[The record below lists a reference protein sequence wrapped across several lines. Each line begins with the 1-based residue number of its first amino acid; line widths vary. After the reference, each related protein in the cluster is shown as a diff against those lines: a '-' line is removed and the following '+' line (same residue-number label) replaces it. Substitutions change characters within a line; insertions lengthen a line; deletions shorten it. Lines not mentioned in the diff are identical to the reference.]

1 MAQLLG
7 VLEQGLIYSIL
18 ALGVYITFKILD
30 FPDMTV
36 DSSFPLGAAVT
47 ALMISAG
54 INPLWTLPA
63 SLLAGAAA
71 GAVTGIIHVRFHV
84 RDLLSGIIVMTGL
97 YSVNLHI
104 AGRANVQL
112 FSFQTLFKNEFI
124 AGLPSGIQPYAPV
137 ILMALISLVV
147 KLLMDAYLS
156 TRSGFLLRA
165 TGDNPTLVASL
176 AKDSG
181 KVKILGLA
189 IANALVALSGC
200 IMCQYQRYFD
210 ISMGTGTLVLAVA
223 SVIVGTQLLR
233 GLRFLRATTAVVL
246 GSILYKGCVGPRAEL
261 WSVPI
266 RPETGHGSVAVCHHR
281 RRRSSKEGEASCL
294 SFATSSNSI
303 RAERLTRLVCL
314 TISPFPFRRSNS
326 SASSAPMVQRQ
337 DLAAQHHLRLH
348 SRWTKGSILIGGRGH
363 HARCPN
369 TERSPPHRPRLSGP
383 RRAAPARTMTILE
396 NMAMADNK
404 GKPFNLHPWRQ
415 PQKDAMEYYRAH
427 A

>member
-7 VLEQGLIYSIL
+7 VLEQGLIYAVL

-47 ALMISAG
+47 ALMISNG
-54 INPLWTLPA
+54 VNPLLTLPA

-71 GAVTGIIHVRFHV
+71 GALTGVIHVRFHV
-84 RDLLSGIIVMTGL
+84 RDLLSGIIMMTGL

-112 FSFQTLFKNEFI
+112 FSFNTLFKNELVS
-124 AGLPSGIQPYAPV
+124 ALPASVQPYAPV
-137 ILMALISLVV
+137 ILMALVALLVKV
-147 KLLMDAYLS
+147 LMDAYLA

-210 ISMGTGTLVLAVA
+210 ISMGTGTLVLAA
-223 SVIVGTQLLR
+223 VIVGTQLLR

-246 GSILYKGCVGPRAEL
+246 GSILYKGCVAL
-261 WSVPI
+261 
-266 RPETGHGSVAVCHHR
+266 A
-281 RRRSSKEGEASCL
+281 L
-294 SFATSSNSI
+294 SFG
-303 RAERLTRLVCL
+303 L
-314 TISPFPFRRSNS
+314 SPF
-326 SASSAPMVQRQ
+326 
-337 DLAAQHHLRLH
+337 DLKLVTAALLFV
-348 SRWTKGSILIGGRGH
+348 IIVAGGHRKKAKR
-363 HARCPN
+363 HA
-369 TERSPPHRPRLSGP
+369 
-383 RRAAPARTMTILE
+383 
-396 NMAMADNK
+396 
-404 GKPFNLHPWRQ
+404 
-415 PQKDAMEYYRAH
+415 
-427 A
+427 